1 MGISRLHGDKLMKS
15 TISFIVILF
24 IWALASASLAQTSR
38 PLPVFP
44 QSRQSARPEETE
56 RAKKLYQLLRKE
68 NKALQWNNCLATKAT
83 SRARQLVNE
92 RYFEHEDPKTGK
104 NPVWNTVRECFSSTS
119 RLSKIPA
126 GENLARGIDP
136 TATPADIH
144 KALME
149 SPTHRKNILDRR
161 FNRVGVGCY
170 DRVCVEL
177 FAGI

>member
-1 MGISRLHGDKLMKS
+1 MRSN
-15 TISFIVILF
+15 ISFMVILF
-24 IWALASASLAQTSR
+24 IWALASASFAQTSR

-56 RAKKLYQLLRKE
+56 RAKKLYQFLRKE
-68 NKALQWNNCLATKAT
+68 NQALIWNNCLAAKA
-83 SRARQLVNE
+83 SLRARQLVTE

-104 NPVWNTVRECFSSTS
+104 NPVWKTVFQCFSSN
-119 RLSKIPA
+119 RLHSA

-136 TATPADIH
+136 SATPADIH
-144 KALME
+144 QALMD

-170 DRVCVEL
+170 ERVCVEL

>member
-1 MGISRLHGDKLMKS
+1 MSRLPGDDLMKS

-24 IWALASASLAQTSR
+24 IWTLTSASFAQSSR

-44 QSRQSARPEETE
+44 QSRQSARPEEAE
-56 RAKKLYQLLRKE
+56 RAKKIYQLVRKE
-68 NKALQWNNCLATKAT
+68 NRALIWNDCLATKAT
-83 SRARQLVNE
+83 TRARQLVTE

-104 NPVWNTVRECFSSTS
+104 NPVWGTVSQCFSKTE

>member
-1 MGISRLHGDKLMKS
+1 M
-15 TISFIVILF
+15 VILF
-24 IWALASASLAQTSR
+24 IWALASASFAQTSR

-56 RAKKLYQLLRKE
+56 RAKKLYQFLRKE
-68 NKALQWNNCLATKAT
+68 NQALIWNNCLAAKA
-83 SRARQLVNE
+83 SLRARQLVNE

-104 NPVWNTVRECFSSTS
+104 NPVWKTVFQCFSHN
-119 RLSKIPA
+119 RLHSA

-136 TATPADIH
+136 SATPADIH
-144 KALME
+144 QALMD

>member
-1 MGISRLHGDKLMKS
+1 MKS
-15 TISFIVILF
+15 TVSFLVILF
-24 IWALASASLAQTSR
+24 IWTLTSASFAQQSR

-44 QSRQSARPEETE
+44 QSRKSAQPEETE

-68 NKALQWNNCLATKAT
+68 NRALQWNNCLAAKAS
-83 SRARQLVNE
+83 SRARQLVTQ

-104 NPVWNTVRECFSSTS
+104 NPVWKTVFQCFPNTSLHS
-119 RLSKIPA
+119 A
-126 GENLARGIDP
+126 GENLSRDIDP
-136 TATPADIH
+136 SATPADIH

-177 FAGI
+177 FAGV

>member
-1 MGISRLHGDKLMKS
+1 MMKS
-15 TISFIVILF
+15 TTSFIVMF
-24 IWALASASLAQTSR
+24 ICMLTSASFAQQSR

-56 RAKKLYQLLRKE
+56 RAKKLYQFLRKE
-68 NKALQWNNCLATKAT
+68 NRTLQWNNCLATKAV

-104 NPVWNTVRECFSSTS
+104 NPVWSTVMECFSKTS
-119 RLSKIPA
+119 LHSA

-136 TATPADIH
+136 SATPADIH

>member
-1 MGISRLHGDKLMKS
+1 MGAIWLSEDKLMKS
-15 TISFIVILF
+15 AISFIIILF
-24 IWALASASLAQTSR
+24 IWALTSASFAQQSR

-68 NKALQWNNCLATKAT
+68 NPALIWNNCLAAKAS
-83 SRARQLVNE
+83 SRARQLVTE

-104 NPVWNTVRECFSSTS
+104 NPVWKTVFQCFSSNS
-119 RLSKIPA
+119 LRSA

-136 TATPADIH
+136 SATPADVH